1 MGSRVLVVDD
11 DRKIGS
17 LLRRALTAEGYI
29 VEVAANGVDGLQA
42 AQDRPPELV
51 ILDVMMPGLDGIE
64 VCRRLR
70 ANSSLPILM
79 LTAKDEV
86 RDRVI
91 GLDAGADDY
100 LVKPFDLEE
109 LLARVRAQL
118 RRRTQQDER
127 VLSFSDVVVDTV
139 ARIVRRGN
147 RTIELTVKEYDLLL
161 LFLRHPNQVLARQL
175 ILERVWGYDFG
186 GETNVLDVY
195 VGYLRSKLEAG
206 GERRL
211 IQTIRGVGY
220 VLREGQ

>member
-1 MGSRVLVVDD
+1 MGSRILVVDD

-17 LLRRALTAEGYI
+17 LLRRALAAEGYT
-29 VEVAANGVDGLQA
+29 VEVAANGVEGLQA

-118 RRRTQQDER
+118 RRRTQQDEH

-139 ARIVRRGN
+139 ARIVRRGS

>member
-1 MGSRVLVVDD
+1 MGSRILVVDD

-17 LLRRALTAEGYI
+17 LLRRALAAEGYT
-29 VEVAANGVDGLQA
+29 VEVAANGVEGLQA

-118 RRRTQQDER
+118 RRRTQQDEH

-139 ARIVRRGN
+139 ARIVRRGS
-147 RTIELTVKEYDLLL
+147 RTNELTVKEYDLLL